1 VESIGVFEAKNH
13 FSEILERVQRGEVVT
28 ITKHGKP
35 IAEVRPT
42 EVSPAAREK
51 RMAWL
56 ATLEA
61 QKAAFRAE
69 NGTVEP
75 WAVADLRRMR
85 EERGDQ
91 VLDMVAQASARQRDR
106 T

>member
-1 VESIGVFEAKNH
+1 MSTVGVLEAKNH
-13 FSEILERVQRGEVVT
+13 FSELLERVQKGEVVT

-42 EVSPAAREK
+42 ELAPATREK

-56 ATLEA
+56 ANLEA
-61 QKAAFRAE
+61 EKAAFRAAH
-69 NGTVEP
+69 GTVEP
-75 WAVADLRRMR
+75 WAVADIRRMR
-85 EERGDQ
+85 DERGDH
-91 VLDMVAQASARQRDR
+91 VLDVVAQASARLRDR